1 MPSFELEPREVA
13 PVDTKYRKIVTKLPV
28 PESIP
33 ILEGL
38 RAYEPMSMTGQP
50 LVIWDRAE
58 GVQVHDRWGNTWLDF
73 SSGVLVTNAGHSHPR
88 IKQAVLDQVEQGLM
102 HNYCFPSEPRAKLV
116 EALAKVAPEGL
127 KKVFILTTGSETTEC
142 AIKLARTHG
151 RLAVGETKITIVT
164 FNNAF
169 HGRTMGA
176 QMAGGAPALK
186 EWIVN
191 LDPAMVQV
199 PFPDGFRQTDVSF
212 DVFLKSLESQGVKPE
227 QVAGVMTETYQ
238 GGGASFA
245 PPAYMQ
251 ALRKWCDEHNVV
263 LIFDEVQA
271 GFGRCGKYWGFEHY
285 GVVPDLFC
293 CGKGIT
299 SGLPLSAVIGRAAI
313 MDQYPPGSMTSTHTG
328 NPVCAVASLANLE
341 VIEQEGLV
349 ENAAK
354 MGAIM
359 HELANEIRDNHADHF
374 GPVGGKGMVAAM
386 QFVKPGTTEPDGDL
400 AFNVVQASVEKGL
413 LLFAPVGAGGGS
425 IKLNPPLSI
434 TEEALRDGMSV
445 FAQAVDEVLAVAAV

>member
-13 PVDTKYRKIVTKLPV
+13 PVDTKYRKIVTQLPV

-33 ILEGL
+33 ILKTL
-38 RAYEPMSMTGQP
+38 RTYEPMSMTGQP
-50 LVIWDRAE
+50 LVVWDRAE
-58 GVQVHDRWGNTWLDF
+58 GTAVHDRWGNMWLDF
-73 SSGVLVTNAGHSHPR
+73 SSGVLVTNAGHTHPR
-88 IKQAVLDQVEQGLM
+88 IKAAVLDQVEHGLM
-102 HNYCFPSEPRAKLV
+102 HNYCFPSEVRADLV
-116 EALAKVAPEGL
+116 EGLTKVAPEGL

-151 RLAVGETKITIVT
+151 LRAGGEKKITMVT

-199 PFPDGFRQTDVSF
+199 PFPDGFRQKDVSF
-212 DVFLKSLESQGVKPE
+212 DVFLRSLEEQGVKPD
-227 QVAGVMTETYQ
+227 QVAGVMSETYQ

-293 CGKGIT
+293 CGKGIS
-299 SGLPLSAVIGRAAI
+299 SGLPLSAVFGRPAI

-328 NPVCAVASLANLE
+328 NPVCAAAALANLD
-341 VIEQEGLV
+341 VIEAEGLV
-349 ENAAK
+349 ENAEK
-354 MGAIM
+354 MGAIL
-359 HELANEIRDNHADHF
+359 HELANAIRAKHSDHL
-374 GPVGGKGMVAAM
+374 GPVGGKGLVAAM
-386 QFVKPGTTEPDGDL
+386 QFVKPGTTEPDGEL
-400 AFNVVQASVEKGL
+400 AFEVVRAAVERGL
-413 LLFAPVGAGGGS
+413 MLFAPVGAGGGS

-434 TEEALRDGMSV
+434 TEDALRDGVSV
-445 FAQAVDEVLAVAAV
+445 FAEALDVALAGAAV